1 MTWCNRY
8 SCFNH
13 HRKELMKPL
22 YLIACS
28 AAKLDHAAPAAE
40 LYQGQ
45 AFKLAMKAAERA
57 GADVIILSALHGAVS
72 PTRELQPYDRALCD
86 MNTQQRAV
94 WAGMVA
100 QQLQQHK
107 DRAIVVLAGK
117 HYAAAVDY
125 FPNVSRPLAGLG
137 IGQQLAALKN
147 LNTTVQELEALEEL
161 ARADLRAEK
170 AEYRAAFNAGW
181 DIGQSAI
188 QLARVRLGKI
198 RDQLHDLDHEAQ
210 REARADY
217 DQRKTLMLDDA

>member
-1 MTWCNRY
+1 
-8 SCFNH
+8 
-13 HRKELMKPL
+13 MKPL

-28 AAKLDHAAPAAE
+28 AAKLGHAAPAAQ
-40 LYQGQ
+40 LYTGQ
-45 AFKLAMKAAERA
+45 AFRLAMAAAERA

-86 MNTQQRAV
+86 MNTQQRKV

-107 DRAIVVLAGK
+107 DRSITVLAGK

-137 IGQQLAALKN
+137 IGQQLAALKA
-147 LNTTVQELEALEEL
+147 LNTTAPELEALEEL
-161 ARADLRAEK
+161 ALIDYRAAE
-170 AEYRAAFNAGW
+170 ADYRAAFNAGW
-181 DIGQSAI
+181 DIGRGAI

-198 RDQLHDLDHEAQ
+198 RDQLHDLDHEGRRELE

-217 DQRKTLMLDDA
+217 DQRAALLLDDA